1 MIRVIFISSVTPSIY
16 KAGPIVLHRHLVD
29 EPEIDLHVLNIE
41 PEKWTL
47 RKLLRRILGRLSQTG
62 LHPFCQD
69 VMALWRGGW
78 IDAELPVPEETG
90 LPTVVMTVAHE
101 EACYAAMRYAK
112 RYNLPLVTFFHDW
125 WPDIPNIHL
134 PFRHVIERSFRRLY
148 RESALAL
155 CVSPGMKKALGPHEN
170 AKVLLPIPAKPEPTN
185 DHSAHEI
192 SKPFRLLYA
201 GNLTEYGP
209 MLMAALHVFKDH
221 PSIRLEVRGSNPA
234 WPPSFVE
241 KMRDCGLFLPYVPR
255 SELGSWLD
263 SADGFLITQTFE
275 EKDKRLMQTN
285 FPSKLVEFSQL
296 GKPLIVWGPAEAS
309 SVMWARDRGHGLVVD
324 KDDPESLKHAVQRL
338 CDDGNEQRELA
349 EGAKYAASDYFSAKH
364 IQAEF
369 MRHLNSLDYGGL

>member
-16 KAGPIVLHRHLVD
+16 RAGPIVLHRHLVD

-41 PEKWTL
+41 PKQWTL
-47 RKLLRRILGRLSQTG
+47 RKLLRRILGRLSQTR
-62 LHPFCQD
+62 LHPFCED

-78 IDAELPVPEETG
+78 IDAELPVPQETG

-112 RYNLPLVTFFHDW
+112 KYNLPLVTFFHDW

-170 AKVLLPIPAKPEPTN
+170 AKVLLPIPAKPQPTN

-241 KMRDCGLFLPYVPR
+241 KMRDCGLFLPHVPR
-255 SELGSWLD
+255 SELDVWLD

-309 SVMWARDRGHGLVVD
+309 SVMWAMESGQGMVIDEKNPERLRQALETLYENTVEQERLSASARDAAA
-324 KDDPESLKHAVQRL
+324 KCFDPKRIQSEFMMSLKEIAVI
-338 CDDGNEQRELA
+338 
-349 EGAKYAASDYFSAKH
+349 S
-364 IQAEF
+364 
-369 MRHLNSLDYGGL
+369 

>member
-16 KAGPIVLHRHLVD
+16 RAGPIVLHRHLVD
-29 EPEIDLHVLNIE
+29 EPDIDLHVLNIE
-41 PEKWTL
+41 PKQWTL
-47 RKLLRRILGRLSQTG
+47 RKLLRRILGRLSQTR
-62 LHPFCQD
+62 LHPFCED

-78 IDAELPVPEETG
+78 IDAELPVPQETG

-112 RYNLPLVTFFHDW
+112 KYNLPLVTFFHDW

-170 AKVLLPIPAKPEPTN
+170 AKVLLPIPAKPQPTN

-192 SKPFRLLYA
+192 GKPFRLLYA

-241 KMRDCGLFLPYVPR
+241 KMRDCGLFLPYVLR
-255 SELGSWLD
+255 SELDAWLD

-324 KDDPESLKHAVQRL
+324 EKNPERLRQALETLYENTVEQERLSASARDAAVKCFDPKR
-338 CDDGNEQRELA
+338 
-349 EGAKYAASDYFSAKH
+349 
-364 IQAEF
+364 IQSEF
-369 MRHLNSLDYGGL
+369 MMALKEIAVIS